1 VGNDIAYHGYA
12 TLVKQFIYQ
21 QVPKDR
27 PPTLLEVG
35 IDRGVMLIPMV
46 VFLARTRLAFVAIG
60 VDIMVQEQ
68 VKLMLQNI
76 DLLPQQQA
84 YCIEGNSL
92 EVLPKMVDQGMKFD
106 VLLLDGDHNY
116 HTVSQ
121 ELQHLEALAQPGA
134 IVICDDYSGRWGDRD
149 MFYADRPGYEGIK
162 IATPKV
168 ETEKRGVKPAID
180 EWLEEHP
187 TWQKSQPIPGEP
199 VLLMRKAA

>member
-1 VGNDIAYHGYA
+1 MAAHGYVN
-12 TLVKQFIYQ
+12 LLKQYLYQ
-21 QVPKDR
+21 QLPKEHVP
-27 PPTLLEVG
+27 TVLEVG
-35 IDRGVMLIPMV
+35 VDRGVMLLSLI
-46 VFLARTRLAFVAIG
+46 VFLVRTRPQFVAIG
-60 VDIMVQEQ
+60 VDILVQDQ

-76 DLLPQQQA
+76 DRTPQQQA

-116 HTVSQ
+116 HTVSE
-121 ELQHLEALAQPGA
+121 ELKHLEALTRPGA
-134 IVICDDYSGRWGDRD
+134 IVICDDYDGRWSERD
-149 MFYADRPGYEGIK
+149 MFYAERPGYEDVK

-168 ETEKRGVKPAID
+168 ETDKHGVKPAID